1 MASQVSMTV
10 RYKCKHVF
18 TAKEKTATIQ
28 DDLLCAHKAT
38 ADGLKISGLIVSPWD
53 AGDTDVSFFFFYVK
67 GFYYSFISTS
77 KQRSMNECC
86 RWGWTRAI
94 KHKCPLYLQLQQVN
108 RQDQRLVLLI
118 KAHGLEK
125 STLESFQAS
134 LERYI
139 SFFSTLYSIQWKELD
154 CHSCL
159 FILRALCDGRCAYR
173 GLWAHGIVWHVARK
187 AFFQPDRR
195 SERDAG
201 PAPEVNH
208 LIRCYF
214 TLKLACTLRIT
225 L

>member
-1 MASQVSMTV
+1 MPSISPI
-10 RYKCKHVF
+10 
-18 TAKEKTATIQ
+18 TAGQQTR
-28 DDLLCAHKAT
+28 
-38 ADGLKISGLIVSPWD
+38 
-53 AGDTDVSFFFFYVK
+53 
-67 GFYYSFISTS
+67 STS
-77 KQRSMNECC
+77 RLTDQS
-86 RWGWTRAI
+86 TRTQEEQTGI
-94 KHKCPLYLQLQQVN
+94 
-108 RQDQRLVLLI
+108 
-118 KAHGLEK
+118 
-125 STLESFQAS
+125 
-134 LERYI
+134 I
-139 SFFSTLYSIQWKELD
+139 SDKLGEIYFLFSTLHSIQWKDLD

-159 FILRALCDGRCAYR
+159 FIPRALCHGCCAYR